1 MYAAVEPTTGWSY
14 VLLLPETDSRCREI
28 FCRHLRKALGPQR
41 VGVVLDGS
49 GSHRSKQWA
58 WPQDLVPLL
67 LPAHSPELNPAEQ
80 LFRHLRK
87 RLANRLFGSIQE
99 LEKTPGEELRAWQ
112 QNKTEVQ
119 RLTAYPWWIKGT
131 RIISFIR

>member
-1 MYAAVEPTTGWSY
+1 M
-14 VLLLPETDSRCREI
+14 LLLPETDSGCLEILCRP
-28 FCRHLRKALGPQR
+28 LRQALGSQR

-80 LFRHLRK
+80 LFRHWRK
-87 RLANRLFGSIQE
+87 RLANRLFGSIQK
-99 LEKTPGEELRAWQ
+99 LEKTLSEELRAWQ
-112 QNKTEVQ
+112 QNKREVQ
-119 RLTAYPWWIKGT
+119 RLTAYPWWIKGA
-131 RIISFIR
+131 RIISSLR